1 MRHLV
6 KCLAAVVLLTTPG
19 SVWGNGPD
27 ARAAFERLKQLAG
40 AWLATAGDGKGA
52 ATSFE
57 IIGGGSTIVEK
68 YRDPRMGPGNEMVTM
83 YHLDGARLLLTH
95 YCMAKNQPRMQLTFF
110 DPATGELRFEF
121 LDATNLASPGA
132 GHMHSARYTLENP
145 DRFTTVWDFVKDG
158 KVAYSETQHFTR
170 SR

>member
-6 KCLAAVVLLTTPG
+6 NCLAAVVLLTTAD
-19 SVWGNGPD
+19 SAWGNGPD
-27 ARAAFERLKQLAG
+27 ARAAFERLKQLAFF
-40 AWLATAGDGKGA
+40 DA
-52 ATSFE
+52 AT
-57 IIGGGSTIVEK
+57 G
-68 YRDPRMGPGNEMVTM
+68 D
-83 YHLDGARLLLTH
+83 
-95 YCMAKNQPRMQLTFF
+95 
-110 DPATGELRFEF
+110 LRFDF

-158 KVAYSETQHFTR
+158 KVAYSETQQFTR